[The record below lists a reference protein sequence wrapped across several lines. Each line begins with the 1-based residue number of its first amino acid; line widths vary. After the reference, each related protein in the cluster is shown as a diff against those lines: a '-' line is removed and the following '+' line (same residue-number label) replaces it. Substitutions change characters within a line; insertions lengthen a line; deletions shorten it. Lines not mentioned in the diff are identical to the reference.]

1 MINFSEIKTEG
12 SEPIYAQLIKF
23 VKRGL
28 ASGEIAYGDE
38 MPSRRVLSA
47 SLGINPNTVQKAY
60 ALLEAEKI
68 ITSHPGA
75 KSLVCADEEKIVAL
89 RAELTEAGARTA
101 IATLK
106 AAGYSKD
113 EAIAVLEKYWDLDS
127 EAKEK

>member
-1 MINFSEIKTEG
+1 MVDFTEIKMDG

-23 VKRGL
+23 VKGGL

-47 SLGINPNTVQKAY
+47 LLGINPNTVQKAY
-60 ALLEAEKI
+60 ALMEAEEI
-68 ITSHPGA
+68 ISSHAGA
-75 KSLVCADEEKIVAL
+75 KSLVCATKEKISQIKAQ
-89 RAELTEAGARTA
+89 LTEEGAQAA

-113 EAIAVLEKYWDLDS
+113 EAIAILEKYWDS
-127 EAKEK
+127 EVNGE

>member
-1 MINFSEIKTEG
+1 MVDFIEIKMDG

-23 VKRGL
+23 VKQGL

-47 SLGINPNTVQKAY
+47 LLGINPNTVQKAY

-68 ITSHPGA
+68 ISSHAGA
-75 KSLVCADEEKIVAL
+75 KSLVCATKEKISQIKAQ
-89 RAELTEAGARTA
+89 LTEEGAQAA

-113 EAIAVLEKYWDLDS
+113 EAIAILEKYWDS
-127 EAKEK
+127 EVNGE